1 MQEGLRPSLERLRR
15 LAGEIL
21 AQVECGLAVEGS
33 HGVQSRDF
41 IGEEAIS
48 VREEQGSPRLKF
60 LMQSGVPNLNVFSFP
75 RSRDDGLC
83 WRGKR
88 KIERDKHLG
97 NRCGHAIEGLP
108 ACSQDL
114 PGAGFESFIVE
125 HPCEAQEIQ
134 GADRVRRRLGAVVVF
149 LQTERNQR
157 IAGST
162 AEIAPS
168 GLIPE
173 KCVLAI
179 LQLQCPLQPIGHPT
193 STRKGRAS
201 LG

>member
-1 MQEGLRPSLERLRR
+1 M
-15 LAGEIL
+15 
-21 AQVECGLAVEGS
+21 
-33 HGVQSRDF
+33 
-41 IGEEAIS
+41 
-48 VREEQGSPRLKF
+48 
-60 LMQSGVPNLNVFSFP
+60 FP
-75 RSRDDGLC
+75 RRRPER
-83 WRGKR
+83 RGKG

-108 ACSQDL
+108 ACSQNL

-134 GADRVRRRLGAVVVF
+134 GADRVRRGLGAIVVF

-157 IAGST
+157 IAGGT

-179 LQLQCPLQPIGHPT
+179 LQLQCPLQPIGIPRRLVKVEQALDEERVILCKPVDAAGFAT
-193 STRKGRAS
+193 PAS
-201 LG
+201 QEPAVGSKIRPQKFAAFVAASR